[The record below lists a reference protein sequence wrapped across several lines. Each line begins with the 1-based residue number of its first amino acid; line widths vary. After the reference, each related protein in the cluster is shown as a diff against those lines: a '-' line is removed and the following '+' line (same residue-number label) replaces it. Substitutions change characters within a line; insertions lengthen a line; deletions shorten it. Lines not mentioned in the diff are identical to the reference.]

1 MRGLRSTL
9 VLLVAAVAV
18 GGYAYFIEAD
28 RPAVST
34 ADELVRVFEFESDDI
49 TTVTVT
55 AENGDRTVVNKAD
68 ARWRLVEPFEG
79 NVDVTAVVGLTS
91 SLATLEMQRVVAE
104 PEDALELTTFGL
116 AEPRITVGVSTST
129 GVDTSLSIG
138 ARTPTGG
145 DVYATLAGSNR
156 VFLLSGYL
164 DDTFNQTT
172 FDLRDKT
179 ILDFT
184 NDEVAGL
191 AITGDGVVVELR
203 KTNNR
208 WALTNPIAAHADT
221 GTTDGLIGRLS
232 TDQIASV
239 ETERTDDV
247 APFGLAPPRLNVE
260 VRLTGSTATLLVG
273 GQAGPGRI
281 YARDTARDLIFTID
295 ETLVGDL
302 MRDAEAYRR
311 KDLFGFRP
319 FNAVSLALERDGQL
333 WSFEKTEATDDE
345 TSAWRQLSPVSR
357 DVDETAME
365 DLLAK
370 VSNMRADAFVSS
382 RDETGLAAPIA
393 SVRVTFSDGDDD
405 VIDEQVIVGRPSGDD
420 ADTTVM
426 FAVSGDEPGAARLSS
441 QVWDDAMEALEA
453 LPDAPGTTP

>member
-1 MRGLRSTL
+1 MRGFRSTL
-9 VLLVAAVAV
+9 ALFVVAVTV

-34 ADELVRVFEFESDDI
+34 ADQLVPVFEFESDDI

-55 AENGDRTVVNKAD
+55 AENGDRTVVDKAD

-104 PEDALELTTFGL
+104 PEDALDLATFGL
-116 AEPRITVGVSTST
+116 AEPRVAVGVATST
-129 GVDTSLSIG
+129 GVDTNLLIG

-145 DVYATLAGSNR
+145 DVYATVAGSNR

-164 DDTFNQTT
+164 DDALNQTT
-172 FDLRDKT
+172 FDLRDKA

-191 AITGDGVVVELR
+191 AITGDDVMVELR
-203 KTNNR
+203 KADNR

-232 TDQIASV
+232 TGQIASV
-239 ETERTDDV
+239 EAERTDDLT
-247 APFGLAPPRLNVE
+247 PFGLAPPRLNVE

-273 GQAGPGRI
+273 SPAGPGRI
-281 YARDTARDLIFTID
+281 YARDAARDLVFTID
-295 ETLVGDL
+295 ETLVDDL
-302 MRDAEAYRR
+302 VRDADGYRR

-319 FNAVSLALERDGQL
+319 FNAESLALERDGQL
-333 WSFEKTEATDDE
+333 LSFEKTETTDAE
-345 TSAWRQLSPVSR
+345 TSAWRQLSPDAR
-357 DVDETAME
+357 DVDEAAME

-370 VSNMRADAFVSS
+370 LSNLRADSFVDS
-382 RDETGLAAPIA
+382 RDNTGLAAPIA
-393 SVRVTFSDGDDD
+393 SIRVTFSDGDDD
-405 VIDEQVIVGRPSGDD
+405 VTEERVVIGRPAGEGAD
-420 ADTTVM
+420 AAVV
-426 FAVSGDEPGAARLSS
+426 FAVSGDEPGAARLNT
-441 QVWDDAMEALEA
+441 QAWDDAMEALDA
-453 LPDAPGTTP
+453 LSDTPGTTR

>member
-1 MRGLRSTL
+1 MRGFRSTL
-9 VLLVAAVAV
+9 ALFVVAVTV

-34 ADELVRVFEFESDDI
+34 ADQLVPVFEFESDDI

-55 AENGDRTVVNKAD
+55 AENGDRTVVDKAD

-104 PEDALELTTFGL
+104 PEDALDLATFGL
-116 AEPRITVGVSTST
+116 AEPRVAVGVATST
-129 GVDTSLSIG
+129 GGDTNLLIG

-145 DVYATLAGSNR
+145 DVYATVAGSNR

-164 DDTFNQTT
+164 DDALNQTT
-172 FDLRDKT
+172 FDLRDKA

-191 AITGDGVVVELR
+191 AITGDDVMVELR
-203 KTNNR
+203 KADNR

-232 TDQIASV
+232 TGQIASV
-239 ETERTDDV
+239 EAERTDDLT
-247 APFGLAPPRLNVE
+247 PFGLAPPRLNVE

-273 GQAGPGRI
+273 SPAGPGRI
-281 YARDTARDLIFTID
+281 YARDAARDLVFTID
-295 ETLVGDL
+295 ETLVDDL
-302 MRDAEAYRR
+302 VRDADGYRR

-319 FNAVSLALERDGQL
+319 FNAESLALERDGQL
-333 WSFEKTEATDDE
+333 LSFEKTETTDAE
-345 TSAWRQLSPVSR
+345 TSAWRQLSPDAR
-357 DVDETAME
+357 DVDEAAME

-370 VSNMRADAFVSS
+370 LNLRADSFVDS
-382 RDETGLAAPIA
+382 RDNTGLAAPIA
-393 SVRVTFSDGDDD
+393 SIRVTFSDGDDD
-405 VIDEQVIVGRPSGDD
+405 ATEERVVIGRPAGEGAD
-420 ADTTVM
+420 AAVV
-426 FAVSGDEPGAARLSS
+426 FAVSGDEPGAARLNT
-441 QVWDDAMEALEA
+441 QAWDDAMETLDA
-453 LPDAPGTTP
+453 LPDAPGTTR